1 MIEILKRNDYTS
13 DILAIHDNQVL
24 AGEYILK
31 KQFKLKPNVSFLLFT
46 SHTPCK
52 FTYCYLTFQVN
63 FGFRNCFLKAVTA
76 QLCLKLII
84 F

>member
-1 MIEILKRNDYTS
+1 MIELLKRNDYKS
-13 DILAIHDNQVL
+13 DILALHDNQVF

-31 KQFKLKPNVSFLLFT
+31 KQFKLKPNVSFMLFT

-52 FTYCYLTFQVN
+52 FMSCYLTLQVN
-63 FGFRNCFLKAVTA
+63 FGFRNNFFKVVIA